1 MRPTF
6 LAFQT
11 ASRAMAASQANIDV
25 TGNNIANM
33 NTTGYTRQRVD
44 QSSFSNSGFVQKY
57 SVATHSPGLGV
68 VVTGISQI
76 RDPFLDSRF
85 RAQNAETS
93 QYETLLAGLSDL
105 ENVIDE
111 ASTEKLQAE
120 LSNFIN
126 QLQTFSGSPSSK
138 DLALVVR
145 TAAQKIT
152 EILNVYSDQI
162 QEVRNQQ
169 IHDLSKVVIDTDFN
183 ATVKSIADLNTQI
196 RNELVHG
203 NTPNELYDQ
212 RNVLIDKLSGMANI
226 KVTTTPE
233 KVSEDLTIENLNI
246 SIYDTSTG
254 TSIGIVQNGSYNTL
268 SAEFNSATNQVEIK
282 ISSSFGGYHGDVT
295 SIFAGGGSIN
305 GYLNLINGNGTYA
318 DMTAGSKENNFR
330 GTLYYES
337 AMNTFASNF
346 AKVLNDL
353 NSLDPSTTDP
363 KPLFESSDP
372 SNPTITAGNIAIS
385 DKWLKDAAFITTTTN
400 TTPGTSGEGD
410 NIARMIRALN
420 AKMPFY
426 QDPNNPASELKF
438 EGTIHEYITGLIGEL
453 SLDVELHENFNETS
467 ATVLNNLYA
476 VRESISGV
484 NLDEEG
490 IQLMAFQK
498 SYNAAARYFNVLDE
512 AVDKIIN
519 EMGLVGR

>member
-33 NTTGYTRQRVD
+33 KTDGYTRQRVD
-44 QSSFSNSGFVQKY
+44 QSSFSNSGYVQRY
-57 SVATHSPGLGV
+57 STPNTNTGLGV

-76 RDPFLDSRF
+76 RDPFLDARY

-111 ASTEKLQAE
+111 ASTEKLQTE

-126 QLQTFSGSPSSK
+126 QLQTFSGSSTSK

-152 EILNVYSDQI
+152 QILNVYSDQI
-162 QEVRNQQ
+162 NEVRDQQ
-169 IHDLSKVVIDTDFN
+169 IYDLSNVVINTDFN

-196 RNELVHG
+196 RSELVHG

-212 RNVLIDKLSGMANI
+212 RNLLIDKLSGMANI

-246 SIYDTSTG
+246 SIYDTSAG
-254 TSIGIVQNGSYNTL
+254 KSIGIVQNGSYNTL
-268 SAEFNSATNQVEIK
+268 SAALNETTNQMEIN
-282 ISSSFGGYHGDVT
+282 ISSSFGGYHGNVS
-295 SIFAGGGSIN
+295 SIFSGGGSIN

-318 DMTAGSKENNFR
+318 DTSSGSKENNFR
-330 GTLYYES
+330 GTLYYQS
-337 AMNTFASNF
+337 SMNTFASNF

-353 NSLDPSTTDP
+353 NTDSSGTA
-363 KPLFESSDP
+363 KPLFSASDG
-372 SNPTITAGNIAIS
+372 TGKITAGNIAIS
-385 DKWLKDAAFITTTTN
+385 DQWLKDAAYITTTTN
-400 TTPGTSGEGD
+400 TNTGTSGGEGD
-410 NIARMIRALN
+410 NIARMIYALN
-420 AKMPFY
+420 NDMKFY
-426 QDPNNPASELKF
+426 RDPDDPSSEVMF
-438 EGTIHEYITGLIGEL
+438 EGTVHEYVTGTIGEL
-453 SLDVELHENFNETS
+453 SLDVQLHENFNKTS
-467 ATVLNNLYA
+467 ASVLNKLDA
-476 VRESISGV
+476 TRESISGV

-498 SYNAAARYFNVLDE
+498 SYNAAARFFNVLDE
-512 AVDKIIN
+512 AVDKIVN